1 MMLLFTIIM
10 HWEYLGGL
18 HNILQNIMHSEYAIE
33 RTFFFALII
42 MTSCNTVITLPETM
56 TSKGCS
62 GIKEKLPLP
71 KEEKT

>member
-1 MMLLFTIIM
+1 
-10 HWEYLGGL
+10 
-18 HNILQNIMHSEYAIE
+18 MHSEYAIE
-33 RTFFFALII
+33 RTFFFAFII

-62 GIKEKLPLP
+62 GIKEKLPLS